1 MYQNNLESKYIIFKY
16 YPLSMFEWKSKI
28 NICKYLKNR
37 NTDEKLMV
45 QLIMC

>member
-1 MYQNNLESKYIIFKY
+1 
-16 YPLSMFEWKSKI
+16 MFVWKLKI

-45 QLIMC
+45 QLIMCQNEILKTYLSNIRFLHNR